1 MKAVV
6 LCGGLGTRLREE
18 TEYRPKPM
26 VEIGGRPIL
35 WHIMK
40 MYAHHGFREFVL
52 CLGYRGNMI
61 KEYFLNYEAMNND
74 FSICLGRQSQI
85 CYHGTHDEQ
94 GFAVTLADT
103 GLNTMTGGR
112 VRRIQRY
119 VQDEPFMLTYGDGV
133 ADIGLDELLK
143 FHAAHG
149 KTATVTGVRPLSR
162 YGELLVEDGRVREF
176 SEKPPA
182 QEAYISGGFFIF
194 QRRFFEYLSDDDA
207 CVLEREP
214 LERLSREG
222 QLMSYVHKGFWHC
235 MDTYRD
241 FVALNEL
248 WKKGAPWKV
257 WD

>member
-1 MKAVV
+1 M
-6 LCGGLGTRLREE
+6 
-18 TEYRPKPM
+18 
-26 VEIGGRPIL
+26 
-35 WHIMK
+35 
-40 MYAHHGFREFVL
+40 
-52 CLGYRGNMI
+52 
-61 KEYFLNYEAMNND
+61 
-74 FSICLGRQSQI
+74 
-85 CYHGTHDEQ
+85 
-94 GFAVTLADT
+94 
-103 GLNTMTGGR
+103 
-112 VRRIQRY
+112 
-119 VQDEPFMLTYGDGV
+119 
-133 ADIGLDELLK
+133 
-143 FHAAHG
+143 
-149 KTATVTGVRPLSR
+149 SR